1 MNTVGELSIHG
12 TVTLNDG
19 AKMPYF
25 GLGTYKIPD
34 GEPVIKAVES
44 ALETGY
50 RLIDTAAFYENEE
63 GVGKAIRESG
73 IKREEIFVT
82 TKVWNTDQGYD
93 STLKAFEKSL
103 KKLGLDYVDL
113 YLVHWPVTGKYLE
126 TWRALRKLHENGVV
140 KTIGVSNF
148 HPQHLKRLMDEY
160 GDIPAVNQV
169 ELHPYL
175 NQEKLRAYCRDKGI
189 QVQAWSPLAKGRLL
203 NEPVLHQIGEKY
215 GKTPAQVVLRW
226 HLQHGIA
233 IIPKS
238 ANPSRIQEN
247 ADIFNFELTPEEMA
261 RIDGLNR
268 NMRTGKNPDDFE

>member
-1 MNTVGELSIHG
+1 
-12 TVTLNDG
+12 
-19 AKMPYF
+19 MPYF